1 MNQWPWWVFVFFIS
15 IIIVMVVSVA
25 TKILVSSFCEQIV
38 HVVNTHSKFRS
49 SR

>member
-1 MNQWPWWVFVFFIS
+1 MNQWPWFVFVFFIS
-15 IIIVMVVSVA
+15 VIIVAVLIVV
-25 TKILVSSFCEQIV
+25 TKLLVSSLCEQIV